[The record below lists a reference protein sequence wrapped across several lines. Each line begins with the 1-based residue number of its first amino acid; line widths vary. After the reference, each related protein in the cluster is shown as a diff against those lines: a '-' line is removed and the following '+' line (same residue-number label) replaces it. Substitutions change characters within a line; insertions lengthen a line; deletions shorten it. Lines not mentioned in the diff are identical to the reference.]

1 MHQRRNLGA
10 RLLEK
15 RKRQAS
21 APKSNPRNQQNAKR
35 IYQPLRHH
43 RPQGLCKGNIIIFGK
58 YSTTRNL
65 SHTGQY
71 QIGGIRYKM
80 ASTQS
85 LVWDEH
91 PAAPKSASNA
101 SLVTHGSS
109 HRRTR
114 TTTSTTSSS
123 DEGEL
128 LLPLKS
134 QNHDIPNRG

>member
-15 RKRQAS
+15 TEKDRHLRQ
-21 APKSNPRNQQNAKR
+21 KSNPRNQQNAKR

-71 QIGGIRYKM
+71 QIGGIRYKNGINAIACFGM
-80 ASTQS
+80 SIQRLQS
-85 LVWDEH
+85 LLPT
-91 PAAPKSASNA
+91 PAS
-101 SLVTHGSS
+101 
-109 HRRTR
+109 
-114 TTTSTTSSS
+114 
-123 DEGEL
+123 
-128 LLPLKS
+128 
-134 QNHDIPNRG
+134 